1 MEFVGA
7 MTKDRF
13 EHMVTNICLW
23 FSYCKDQTFLIG
35 CPNKEEYK
43 LLQFKEGEH
52 NYDKAREFLSQYLKT
67 RGTIHD
73 ISFNHFNKTYTVVY
87 NNNGA
92 SEWWFIIPFDSKI
105 VEI

>member
-1 MEFVGA
+1 MDFIGA
-7 MTKDRF
+7 MPKDRF

-35 CPNKEEYK
+35 CPNKEEYR
-43 LLQFKEGEH
+43 LLQFKEGE
-52 NYDKAREFLSQYLKT
+52 
-67 RGTIHD
+67 
-73 ISFNHFNKTYTVVY
+73 FNETYTVVY
-87 NNNGA
+87 NNNGT